1 MQKKVLGRAGVE
13 VGIVGLGAA
22 FIGVPDP
29 NLAPRIYGGEPHH
42 MDEDLGVR
50 AVHAALEAGCT
61 LIDTAPLYGDRRSE
75 RLIGRA
81 LRERPDLAAGCTV
94 TTKVGRHYEGFDFSG
109 DGVLR
114 CVEESQERLGI
125 ERFAALYIH
134 DPMGWPMDQIL
145 GADRALGALRR
156 LQREGVVKAVGIA
169 ANEPDTN
176 APYIETGE
184 FDAAVVPEA
193 WSLLNQKA
201 RERIL
206 PAAERHNVGLVVATP
221 LERGLLATGPQPGI
235 DYLARRFSPRVL
247 AHVKKIQALC
257 RDYQIPLNAA
267 ALQWCTR
274 HPQVAATIPG
284 ARVPEEARENTLAG
298 QAQIPESFWKDL
310 ELLVQHW
317 ESGVD
322 R

>member
-1 MQKKVLGRAGVE
+1 MQKKKLGRAEVE

-22 FIGVPDP
+22 FIGVPQA
-29 NLAPRIYGGEPHH
+29 NLAPRIYSGQPQH
-42 MDEDLGVR
+42 MDQELGVR

-61 LIDTAPLYGDRRSE
+61 LIDTAPLYGDFRSE
-75 RLIGRA
+75 EIIGRA
-81 LRERPDLAAGCTV
+81 LRQRPDLAAGCTV
-94 TTKVGRHYEGFDFSG
+94 TTKVGRIYAGFDFSY
-109 DGVLR
+109 DAVMR
-114 CVEESQERLGI
+114 SVEESQRRLGL

-134 DPMGWPMDQIL
+134 DPMGWPMEQVL
-145 GADRALGALRR
+145 GRDRALGALRQ
-156 LQREGVVKAVGIA
+156 LQARGMVKAVGIA

-201 RERIL
+201 LERIL
-206 PAAERHNVGLVVATP
+206 PAAVRHNVGLVVATP

-235 DYLARRFSPRVL
+235 DYLARRFSQRVL
-247 AHVKKIQALC
+247 DQVAKIQALC
-257 RDYQIPLNAA
+257 REYNIPLAA
-267 ALQWCTR
+267 ASLQWCTR

-284 ARVPEEARENTLAG
+284 ARTPEEARENTLAG
-298 QAQIPESFWKDL
+298 QVAIPDAFWKDL
-310 ELLVQHW
+310 EPLVQHW

>member
-1 MQKKVLGRAGVE
+1 MQKKRLGRAGVE

-22 FIGVPDP
+22 FIGVPQVE
-29 NLAPRIYGGEPHH
+29 LAPKVYAGQPQH
-42 MDEDLGVR
+42 MDLELGAR

-61 LIDTAPLYGDRRSE
+61 LIDTAPLYGDFRSE
-75 RLIGRA
+75 ELIGRA
-81 LRERPDLAAGCTV
+81 LRQRPDLAAGCTV
-94 TTKVGRHYEGFDFSG
+94 TTKVGRTYAGYDFSC
-109 DGVLR
+109 DAVR
-114 CVEESQERLGI
+114 RNVEESQRRLGL
-125 ERFAALYIH
+125 ERFAVLYIH
-134 DPMGWPMDQIL
+134 DPMGWPMEQVL
-145 GADRALGALRR
+145 GRDRALGALRK
-156 LQREGVVKAVGIA
+156 LQEEGIVKAVGIA

-221 LERGLLATGPQPGI
+221 LERGLLATGPRPGI

-247 AHVKKIQALC
+247 DRVNKIQALC
-257 RDYQIPLNAA
+257 REHQVPLAAA

-274 HPQVAATIPG
+274 HPQVAAAIPG
-284 ARVPEEARENTLAG
+284 ARTPEEARENTLAG
-298 QAQIPESFWKDL
+298 QVAIPEGFWKEL
-310 ELLVQHW
+310 EPLVQHW